1 MGIISILLGI
11 IAFICSLGAGAAV
24 ANVCVEFMTA
34 YASAFRGSTI
44 PSGPTVVV
52 GIVGIFGFIGL
63 LIGMGLIM
71 LGMTY
76 NKVSNLERHHRHHRD

>member
-11 IAFICSLGAGAAV
+11 IAFICSLGTGAAV
-24 ANVCVEFMTA
+24 ASICVKLTTA
-34 YASAFRGSTI
+34 YANAFRGTPI
-44 PSGPTVVV
+44 PSAPTVVV

-63 LIGMGLIM
+63 LIGMGLVM